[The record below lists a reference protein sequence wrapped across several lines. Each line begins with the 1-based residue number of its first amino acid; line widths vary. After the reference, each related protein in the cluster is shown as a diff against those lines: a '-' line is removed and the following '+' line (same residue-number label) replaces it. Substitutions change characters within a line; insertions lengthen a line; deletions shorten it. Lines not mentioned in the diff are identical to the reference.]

1 MPSSKSN
8 NGYAFGPNNT
18 NAAISNTNSSKNP
31 FISNTTSHSTNQSGA
46 LPIPSSSTAAA
57 YQQQGGRPSPSRS
70 LTGGGHSPLLANYD
84 RGDHHQQDG
93 SGNRL
98 LGAGMS
104 RQGSA
109 DSMGSAVSF
118 IDVVGLRSDR
128 LGNVVADDD
137 GRHSVLFSAIQP
149 QLSPPLSLGSA
160 VVPIS
165 FPYSLILRLPR
176 FERTGRSLCE
186 HQLERRIRS
195 KCYRCSRDRVW
206 RKGLERE
213 QQPIGQL
220 GTQYQRQV

>member
-31 FISNTTSHSTNQSGA
+31 FISNTTSHSSNQSGA

-118 IDVVGLRSDR
+118 IDVVGFRVIGLETSW
-128 LGNVVADDD
+128 LMMMD
-137 GRHSVLFSAIQP
+137 GVPCCLSAIQP

-176 FERTGRSLCE
+176 LERTGRSLCE

>member
-1 MPSSKSN
+1 MPSKSSN

-31 FISNTTSHSTNQSGA
+31 FISNNHSNPSGA
-46 LPIPSSSTAAA
+46 LPIPSSSNAAA

-84 RGDHHQQDG
+84 RGDHQQDG

-109 DSMGSAVSF
+109 DSMGSAVSPSTSLRYNL
-118 IDVVGLRSDR
+118 IDFGALWLMVMMPF
-128 LGNVVADDD
+128 
-137 GRHSVLFSAIQP
+137 VLASAIQP
-149 QLSPPLSLGSA
+149 QLSPSLSLGSA

-165 FPYSLILRLPR
+165 IPYSLILRLPR
-176 FERTGRSLCE
+176 HERTGRSLCE
-186 HQLERRIRS
+186 RQLERRIRS
-195 KCYRCSRDRVW
+195 KRHRCSRDYSVW
-206 RKGLERE
+206 RKGLECE
-213 QQPIGQL
+213 
-220 GTQYQRQV
+220 